1 MADFLF
7 RGDLAEIDPDVAD
20 LINLEAERQARRL
33 ILIPSESTIP
43 WAVRQALT
51 SPFHNIYAEG
61 YPPEETRTMTET
73 ELLDFDSQLAQ
84 FRRYGDPRYYK
95 GTEYANLIET
105 LTRRRCAELFATE
118 KFGPDDLFVNVQ
130 PLSGSPVNSAVY
142 TALIQPGD
150 TIMGLDLLHGGHLS
164 HGSPVARS
172 GRQYHAVYYSVDP
185 HTDRLDYE
193 EVHDVALENKPKV
206 IIGGYTSYPWAPDWY
221 ALRRIADEVGAY
233 LLADISHV
241 SGLVIAGEYPNPVG
255 IADVVTF
262 TTHKT
267 LGGPRGAVLITHKA
281 ELAKKLDRGV
291 FPGEQG
297 GPHMNTIAAM
307 AVAFK
312 LAKTPQ
318 FHELQKQTVRNATR
332 LAEQLTKRGLRIP
345 HDGTNTHLLLVDTK
359 TVVGDDGTPLSGD
372 MAARILDLVGITCN
386 RNTIPGDKTA
396 ARPTGIRL
404 GTPWVTQRGFHDQEI
419 DRLAEIIAT
428 VLKACKPFSYD
439 GKGGKADWRA
449 KIEFPTYLWAQQ
461 AVAELCDQAGLD
473 YTLPV
478 VGNRLPTRGRGHLAI
493 WSDND
498 NPLQAR
504 TITIRGDK
512 ASAFLAVALTSN
524 VDGLTDGESQ
534 PTLILQTD
542 GNVLSPGLVVREG
555 ANSFILHV
563 ARLGAQIAA
572 WLRALSDGFVIHDAE
587 DLYGKLPGPVV
598 INLRDEP
605 VTGELAQVLAG
616 LDAEER
622 FYDLDKPYFVGCRG
636 EHFSGPV
643 CAVLPGFQWQEPA
656 DVPLKR
662 TASYDLHRELG
673 AKMTP
678 FAGYD
683 MPVWYTSVSEE
694 HKAVRH
700 GAGVFDVTHMGVW
713 DLQGSASEDFL
724 NVLTTNDVSTLAS
737 GESQYSY
744 ILNVDGVPLDDIFVY
759 RLAHDHFM
767 IVVNASN
774 NDKDWAWANA
784 VRNGKVLIA
793 PNRPGTTVIGYANR
807 AVLRDLRDPAVGDDG
822 RVDVALQGPK
832 SRDVLLSL
840 AGTDADKTR
849 IKGLPWGGVTCVSLA
864 GFDLIVS
871 RTGYTGERVAFEL
884 FVRPDLAPELIR
896 TLLAHGATPCGLASR
911 DSTRIEA
918 GLPLY
923 GHELGGEHQFTPGD
937 AGFASYVKLWKPFF
951 IGKRAYIDRELARDS
966 IVARFRMDAKGV
978 KPPQP
983 SDPVLDKRGRVIGLV
998 TSCSIDS
1005 DGYQLGQA
1013 YIKEEL
1019 AENGTPVLI
1028 FSGAARSKDGK
1039 PLANL
1044 RPGDKA
1050 TIPEAA
1056 TIQSRFPKKKA

>member
-1 MADFLF
+1 MDDFLF
-7 RGDLAEIDPDVAD
+7 RGNLAAIDPDVAD
-20 LINLEAERQARRL
+20 LINLEAERQARHL

-43 WAVRQALT
+43 WAVREALT
-51 SPFHNIYAEG
+51 SAFHNIYAEG
-61 YPPEETRTMTET
+61 YPPEETRTMTEA
-73 ELLDFDSQLAQ
+73 ELLDFDTHLADY
-84 FRRYGDPRYYK
+84 RRYGDPRYYK
-95 GTEYANLIET
+95 GTEYANLIEA
-105 LTRRRCAELFATE
+105 LARRRCAELFATD
-118 KFGPDDLFVNVQ
+118 KFGPNKLFVNVQ
-130 PLSGSPVNSAVY
+130 PLSGAPVNSAVY

-164 HGSPVARS
+164 HGSPAARS
-172 GRQYHAVYYSVDP
+172 GKQYHAVYYSVNP

-193 EVHDVALENKPKV
+193 EIHDVALEYKPKV
-206 IIGGYTSYPWAPDWY
+206 IIGGYTSYPWAPDWL
-221 ALRRIADEVGAY
+221 ALRRIAEEVGAY
-233 LLADISHV
+233 LLADVSHV
-241 SGLVIAGEYPNPVG
+241 SGLIIAGVYPNPVG

-281 ELAKKLDRGV
+281 DLARKLDRGV

-297 GPHMNTIAAM
+297 GPHMNTIAAL

-318 FHELQKQTVRNATR
+318 FHELQKQTVRNAER
-332 LAEQLTKRGLRIP
+332 LAEQLARHGLRIP
-345 HDGTNTHLLLVDTK
+345 HNGTNTHLLLVDTK
-359 TVVGDDGTPLSGD
+359 SVTGTDGTPLSGD

-404 GTPWVTQRGFHDQEI
+404 GTPWITQRGFREPEI

-449 KIEFPTYLWAQQ
+449 KIDFPTYLQTQQ

-478 VGNRLPTRGRGHLAI
+478 VGDSLPHAGRGHLAI
-493 WSDND
+493 WSNSDESV
-498 NPLQAR
+498 QSR

-512 ASAFLAVALTSN
+512 ARSFLSVALTSD
-524 VDGLTDGESQ
+524 VDALTDGKSQ

-542 GNVLSPGLVVREG
+542 GSVLSPGIIVRER
-555 ANSFILHV
+555 ADSFTLHV
-563 ARLGAQIAA
+563 AQQGSQSAA
-572 WLRALSDGFVIHDAE
+572 WLRALSDGFVIYDSH

-598 INLRDEP
+598 INLLADP
-605 VTGELAQVLAG
+605 VTGEVAQTLSK
-616 LDAEER
+616 LNPEER
-622 FYDLDKPYFVGCRG
+622 YYDLNKPYFVGCRG
-636 EHFSGPV
+636 EHFAGPV
-643 CAVLPGFQWQEPA
+643 CAPLPAFHWQEPA

-694 HKAVRH
+694 HKAVRQ

-713 DLQGSASEDFL
+713 EVRGTASEDFL
-724 NVLTTNDVSTLAS
+724 NALTTNDVNTLAP

-744 ILNVDGVPLDDIFVY
+744 LLDLDGVPLDDIFVY

-767 IVVNASN
+767 TVVNASN

-784 VRNGKVLIA
+784 IRNGTVLSA
-793 PNRPGTTVIGYANR
+793 PNRPGTTVLSYAHH
-807 AVLRDLRDPAVGDDG
+807 VELRDLRDPAAGDDG

-840 AGTDADKTR
+840 DGSDADKAQ
-849 IKGLPWGGVTCVSLA
+849 IKALSWGGVTRATLG

-871 RTGYTGERVAFEL
+871 RTGYTGERTAFEL
-884 FVRPDLAPELIR
+884 FVRPDRAPELIR
-896 TLLAHGATPCGLASR
+896 ALLAHGATPCGLASR

-951 IGKRAYIDRELARDS
+951 IGKWAYIERELARAS
-966 IVARFRMDAKGV
+966 VVTRFRMDTKGV
-978 KPPQP
+978 KPPQAG
-983 SDPVLDKRGRVIGLV
+983 DPVLDKRGRVIGLV
-998 TSCSIDS
+998 TSCSIDTE
-1005 DGYQLGQA
+1005 GYQLGQA
-1013 YIKEEL
+1013 YLKEDV
-1019 AENGTPVLI
+1019 AEEGTPVLI

-1039 PLANL
+1039 PPADL

-1056 TIQSRFPKKKA
+1056 TVQSRFPKKKA